1 MFVAPGEKHTCTAV
15 TDGQW
20 GKEIAKKNSIL
31 MVSIIF
37 DTHFIDSKHFQVLHL
52 SEDFSVDFLKK
63 FPQKRK
69 ALATSGFAS

>member
-1 MFVAPGEKHTCTAV
+1 
-15 TDGQW
+15 
-20 GKEIAKKNSIL
+20 